1 MKSIIA
7 AILLVS
13 SIAHAEYAAPKREVR
28 AQTVHKTAKV
38 EKAIQRASVAA
49 APGSEDPAVAAARG
63 LEIDDVLA
71 KVNGIYMT
79 GLQRCYR
86 KSLAVDPYVTGKIDL
101 LFKVGADGRVTSKL
115 HGDGIE
121 RCLSRLMSTWRFGV
135 ALDDSGTP
143 TDASFK
149 IALVLR

>member
-13 SIAHAEYAAPKREVR
+13 TVAHAEYLTPKKSEVR
-28 AQTVHKTAKV
+28 QQAIQKSTKA
-38 EKAIQRASVAA
+38 EKAIKRQSVAV
-49 APGSEDPAVAAARG
+49 APASPAPAVARG

-71 KVNGIYMT
+71 KVNGVYMT
-79 GLQRCYR
+79 GLQWCYR
-86 KSLAVDPYVTGKIDL
+86 KSLAVDPIMSGRVDL
-101 LFKVGADGRVTSKL
+101 QFKVAADGRVISAL
-115 HGDGIE
+115 QGDGIE
-121 RCLSRLMSTWRFGV
+121 RCLSTLMSSWRFGV

>member
-13 SIAHAEYAAPKREVR
+13 SVAHAEYRASKKSEVR
-28 AQTVHKTAKV
+28 QQAVQKSTKA
-38 EKAIQRASVAA
+38 EKSIKRVSLAA
-49 APGSEDPAVAAARG
+49 APEATPVARG

-71 KVNGIYMT
+71 KVNGVYMT
-79 GLQRCYR
+79 GLQWCYR
-86 KSLAVDPYVTGKIDL
+86 KSLAVDPMVSGRVDL
-101 LFKVGADGRVTSKL
+101 QFKVAADGRVISAL
-115 HGDGIE
+115 QGDGIE
-121 RCLSRLMSTWRFGV
+121 RCLSTLMSSWRFGV
-135 ALDDSGTP
+135 ALDDRGTP